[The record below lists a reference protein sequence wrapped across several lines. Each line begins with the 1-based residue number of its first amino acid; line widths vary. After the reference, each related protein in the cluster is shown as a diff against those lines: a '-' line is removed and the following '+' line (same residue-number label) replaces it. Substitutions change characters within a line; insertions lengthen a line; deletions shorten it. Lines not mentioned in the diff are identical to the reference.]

1 MSRRRPTWPELP
13 EPVRARI
20 EEKVGAPVVGWTSH
34 DSGYSPG
41 PALTLVTATDRVFVK
56 AADVAAHPVA
66 ATLHRREAEV
76 APALPADLPTP
87 SFRWV
92 LDDEQ
97 WVVVAFDAVDGRPP
111 RAPWVE
117 EDVRAVAR
125 LIDVI
130 AGVDAP
136 ELRPLDAE
144 GSFNGWEKLAGGLR
158 SALDSYDPWAI
169 RNLGRLCLIEQTW
182 TEAATGTALVHG
194 DLRGDNVLLRDR
206 EALAIDW
213 PYASR
218 GAAFCDLVGW
228 LPSLR
233 MEGGPEPEEM
243 LLSTAAGRAADPE
256 AVTAYAVALAG
267 YFVHE
272 SLLPEPPGIPH
283 LRGFQRAQGEV
294 CLEWLKLRLGGPPR
308 AT

>member
-13 EPVRARI
+13 EAVRVRI
-20 EEKVGAPVVGWTSH
+20 EDRLGAPVVGWTSH

-41 PALTLVTATDRVFVK
+41 PALTLATATDRVFVK

-66 ATLHRREAEV
+66 ATLHRREAQVAAGLPAELP
-76 APALPADLPTP
+76 APAL
-87 SFRWV
+87 RWV
-92 LDDEQ
+92 LDDDQ
-97 WVVVAFDAVDGRPP
+97 WVVVAFDAIDGHTP
-111 RAPWVE
+111 RVPWVE

-125 LIDVI
+125 LIDFI
-130 AGVDAP
+130 AGVEAL
-136 ELRPLDAE
+136 ELRPLDAD
-144 GSFNGWEKLAGGLR
+144 GSFNGWEKLSGGER

-169 RNLGRLCLIEQTW
+169 RNLDRLALIEQTW
-182 TEAATGTALVHG
+182 TQAATGTTLVHG
-194 DLRGDNVLLRDR
+194 DLRGDNVLLCDG

-243 LLSTAAGRAADPE
+243 LLSTAVGRAADPE
-256 AVTAYAVALAG
+256 AVTAYAVAIAG

-294 CLEWLKLRLGGPPR
+294 CLEWLALRLGR
-308 AT
+308 